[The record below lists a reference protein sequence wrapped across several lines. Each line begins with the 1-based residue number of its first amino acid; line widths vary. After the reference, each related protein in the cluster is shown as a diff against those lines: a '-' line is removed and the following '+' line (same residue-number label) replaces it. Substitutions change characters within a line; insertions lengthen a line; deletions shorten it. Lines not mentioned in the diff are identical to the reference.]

1 MHPIK
6 FIKASL
12 FSFLVLFLFIF
23 CKPKTGLV
31 AETNTNIQSEPGV
44 RINTLLTNYTI
55 IWGMD
60 FLPNGDLLFTEK
72 KGKMYRYSS
81 GKVTEI
87 LGMPVVNSNGQGGLL
102 DIKVHP
108 KYASNGWIY
117 VTYSG
122 FDNEKKGTLNLIRF
136 KLTANTITN
145 IQPLLKTSKPNL
157 WYGHYG
163 SRIVFDKKGMLY
175 VSIGEGGP
183 SSYGGATSP
192 NLNAQNVKVEWGKIH
207 RMTDDGKVPA
217 DNPVLPGNT
226 VPTTVFSYGHRNPQ
240 GLVFNPYTNEIM
252 ETEHGP
258 RGGDEVN
265 IIKKGKNYGWPLVSF
280 GINYD
285 GKPVSASPLMN
296 GVEPPIHTW
305 TPSIAPCGMAI
316 ITGDK
321 FKNWKGNM
329 LAGSLAFTHLTR
341 CEILNHKVV
350 KETKMLTNIGRV
362 RNVKMGPDGYIYV
375 SVEGPGRILQLMPE

>member
-1 MHPIK
+1 
-6 FIKASL
+6 
-12 FSFLVLFLFIF
+12 
-23 CKPKTGLV
+23 
-31 AETNTNIQSEPGV
+31 
-44 RINTLLTNYTI
+44 
-55 IWGMD
+55 
-60 FLPNGDLLFTEK
+60 
-72 KGKMYRYSS
+72 
-81 GKVTEI
+81 
-87 LGMPVVNSNGQGGLL
+87 
-102 DIKVHP
+102 
-108 KYASNGWIY
+108 
-117 VTYSG
+117 
-122 FDNEKKGTLNLIRF
+122 
-136 KLTANTITN
+136 
-145 IQPLLKTSKPNL
+145 
-157 WYGHYG
+157 
-163 SRIVFDKKGMLY
+163 
-175 VSIGEGGP
+175 
-183 SSYGGATSP
+183 
-192 NLNAQNVKVEWGKIH
+192 
-207 RMTDDGKVPA
+207 MTDDGKVPA